1 MHRPHVGNL
10 MHRLIMK
17 PVRRDTFTRFHHA
30 TPLADDELEIT
41 WLGTAGLALEARG
54 FVLLIDPFVSRP
66 GFRRSLT
73 RPLVSDQDAIR
84 RFVPRADA
92 IACGHSHHDHIMDVP
107 DIARLT
113 GARVMGSPST
123 INLCRAHGLGSSQLV
138 EVEAP
143 RTVEAGPFRVT
154 FRPSIHGKA
163 IAGRIPMQ
171 GEMGQGLKPPLR
183 LAGYK
188 DGHTMGIHVQ
198 LDGDDG
204 LSVFHLG
211 SADFFPETIE
221 GLRCDVLSPCLV
233 GREPRPGFTRELVR
247 GLRPRVV
254 IPNHFDDFMRPLD
267 EPMREL
273 SSADLSGFRHE
284 LLEAGHATRLVVLD
298 LLGSFRCSGADPSL
312 SPRRW
317 D

>member
-1 MHRPHVGNL
+1 MPRPHVGNL

-17 PVRRDTFTRFHHA
+17 PVRRDTFTRFRY
-30 TPLADDELEIT
+30 TEPLQPGDFEVT

-54 FVLLIDPFVSRP
+54 HVLLIDPFVSRP
-66 GFRRSLT
+66 GFRRRLT
-73 RPLVSDQDAIR
+73 RPLVPDVDAMR
-84 RFVPRADA
+84 RFVPRADT

-113 GARVMGSPST
+113 GARVLGSDST
-123 INLCRAHGLGSSQLV
+123 INLCRAHGLSSNQLHAV
-138 EVEAP
+138 GAP
-143 RTVEAGPFRVT
+143 ETVEAGPFRVT

-171 GEMGQGLKPPLR
+171 GQMGTGLKPPLR
-183 LAGYK
+183 LAEFKTG
-188 DGHTMGIHVQ
+188 DTMGIHVQ
-198 LDGDDG
+198 IADEDG
-204 LSVFHLG
+204 LSLFHLG

-233 GREPRPGFTRELVR
+233 GREPRPGYTRELLMA
-247 GLRPRVV
+247 LRPRVV

-273 SSADLSGFRHE
+273 SSADLTGFRRE
-284 LLEAGHATRLVVLD
+284 VLESGHSTRLVVLG
-298 LLGSFRCSGADPSL
+298 LMGSYRCSANHTALP
-312 SPRRW
+312 PRRW